1 MFQALQQKSEWKYWL
16 KINSIIYSQWT
27 IIWKRAAYVIEWLGV
42 QKKMET
48 ANQSKHKMKNT
59 NADAYEH

>member
-16 KINSIIYSQWT
+16 KINSIYYSQWT
-27 IIWKRAAYVIEWLGV
+27 VIWKRATDAIEWLGA
-42 QKKMET
+42 QKKLET

-59 NADAYEH
+59 NADA